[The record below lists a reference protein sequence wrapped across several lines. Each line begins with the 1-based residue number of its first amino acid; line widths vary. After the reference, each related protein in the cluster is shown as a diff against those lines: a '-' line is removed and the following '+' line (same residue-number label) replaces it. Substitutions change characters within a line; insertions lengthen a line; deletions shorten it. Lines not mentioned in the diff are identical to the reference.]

1 MKTLEV
7 IFSIIQVLFYILAFG
22 LLFSLKMSL
31 DDVGKTAKYI
41 ANPDSFLDSEEDE
54 VQAEIEKRNK
64 EFNERIEKIKNELAL
79 ETSKK
84 TTEQRGEPALELHPL
99 VHNLPHDSVST
110 EQREP
115 DIEYAI

>member
-7 IFSIIQVLFYILAFG
+7 IFSIIQVSFYILAFG

-31 DDVGKTAKYI
+31 DDVGKTVKYI
-41 ANPDSFLDSEEDE
+41 ANPDSFSDSEEDE
-54 VQAEIEKRNK
+54 VQAEIEKRNR

-79 ETSKK
+79 ETAVP
-84 TTEQRGEPALELHPL
+84 QRGEPAMELHPL
-99 VHNLPHDSVST
+99 VHNLPNDSVST